1 MRDEIQKYRTA
12 GVQPFGVNPASVEAH
27 RRYAEKLGL
36 PFPLLS
42 DNKREVARA
51 FGALRLGRI
60 IQRSVVLIDH
70 DAIVR
75 FAARGAPRADQ
86 TLAVLG
92 SWRE

>member
-1 MRDEIQKYRTA
+1 MRDEIQKYRKA
-12 GVQPFGVNPASVEAH
+12 EVQPFGVNPASVEAH

-86 TLAVLG
+86 SLAVLG
-92 SWRE
+92 LWRE

>member
-1 MRDEIQKYRTA
+1 MQKYRTA
-12 GVQPFGVNPASVEAH
+12 GVQPFGVNPASVEVH
-27 RRYAEKLGL
+27 RQHAEKLGL

-60 IQRSVVLIDH
+60 ILLSVVLIDQ

-86 TLAVLG
+86 SLAVLG
-92 SWRE
+92 LWRE